1 MLQAMKPPLFV
12 RPLTDEERHHLE
24 DGLRSKQ
31 AFTLR
36 RCQIVLASAQR
47 HTPAQIAKVVGCSV
61 QTVRNALHA
70 FAQHGLACLTAQSS
84 APHTVQPVLD
94 AAKRE
99 CLHGLLHQSPRTF
112 DKPRSTWTLALL
124 AEVCC
129 DLGLSPQPLSAPTIR
144 DAILRLG
151 ANWKRAKHWITSP
164 DPAYARKKTAATG

>member
-1 MLQAMKPPLFV
+1 MKPPLFV

-36 RCQIVLASAQR
+36 RCQILLASAQR
-47 HTPAQIAKVVGCSV
+47 HPPAQIAKAVGCRVHTSATPCTASHSV
-61 QTVRNALHA
+61 GWHASRRSPASHTRSSPCWTPPSARGSTAL
-70 FAQHGLACLTAQSS
+70 S
-84 APHTVQPVLD
+84 
-94 AAKRE
+94 
-99 CLHGLLHQSPRTF
+99 HQSPRTF

-144 DAILRLG
+144 DAIRRLG

-164 DPAYARKKTAATG
+164 DPAYVRKKTDVTA

>member
-1 MLQAMKPPLFV
+1 MLQSMKPPIFV
-12 RPLTDEERHHLE
+12 RPLTDEERHHLKE
-24 DGLRSKQ
+24 GLRSKH

-36 RCQIVLASAQR
+36 RCQILLASAQH
-47 HTPAQIAKVVGCSV
+47 HTPAQIATHVGCSV

-70 FAQHGLACLTAQSS
+70 FAQRGVACLTEQSS
-84 APHTVQPVLD
+84 VPHTVQPVLD

-99 CLHGLLHQSPRTF
+99 CVQGLLHQSPRTF
-112 DKPRSTWTLALL
+112 GKARSTWTLPLL

-129 DLGLSPQPLSAPTIR
+129 DLGLSPAPLSAPTIR

-164 DPAYARKKTAATG
+164 DPAYVRKKTVATD